1 MAQFNGRAKLEEAP
15 VTKDKKTGKSKPKSP
30 RVRVFYSN
38 GKNPKELD
46 FLLSPEQW
54 PYDLE
59 LARQGCEVTVL
70 VENGRVIKVAPKGV
84 KIKYT
89 PEKPK
94 GSGLRDATAN
104 YNFVDYDEKRV
115 INAEDTSTEL
125 YSGKIVCSLSTK
137 EDSPLLVAGPFNED
151 NEEEKTKERKFLN
164 VNNEPVISGSSLKG
178 MIRALVEVMSYSSA
192 HHVSKENIFFR
203 EITAKEGGKGASYYK
218 KFIGK
223 ARAGFVKK
231 VGAKWS
237 LKEAKVELLETE
249 SDFISKPKHHKF
261 HSVGGVVGKG
271 NNQPPKYYDFTEL
284 DDGKEFILSDEVV
297 GDFIKQKELSKAQ
310 KNFWNDNNYEEKL
323 SKDPLGVPFFFAT
336 SENNPNEISAIGLV
350 RYFRIPYELT
360 PAQVAGEVSYKDF
373 SSRLFGFAEGNKKAK
388 GKVSIGSLTF
398 KEGNYKNY
406 EPFDATLL
414 TPHPSCLAH
423 YLMQDSDSI
432 LRESND
438 TKNKVE
444 TLIHYLKSDNPKIR
458 GRKFYWHRDFQKQ
471 VSENSNGNTGIISKL
486 YPIVNASGDFEITV
500 DRVSKVEL
508 GAIIMAID
516 LPKGCAH
523 KLGSGKSL
531 GMGSVRLEIKQFD
544 VQEDSKKYESL
555 EDRLNS
561 FGKLQQEKFD
571 SSKLTE
577 YKDCFKCYVL
587 TKLGEPSDDPSYYY
601 EQKEINNLFKMLDYK
616 NKPSNEKTK
625 NMELKEFNNRKILDT
640 IDKIYG
646 NENSPFDE

>member
-84 KIKYT
+84 EIKYT

-125 YSGKIVCSLSTK
+125 YSGKIVCSLSTMPN
-137 EDSPLLVAGPFNED
+137 SPLLVAGPSNKED
-151 NEEEKTKERKFLN
+151 KKAKDRKFIN
-164 VNNEPVISGSSLKG
+164 VNNEPVTSGSSLKG
-178 MIRALVEVMSYSSA
+178 MIRALVEVMSYSRI
-192 HHVSKENIFFR
+192 HHVSNEKIFFK
-203 EITAKEGGKGASYYK
+203 EISSSNYK
-218 KFIGK
+218 KFIGPVK
-223 ARAGFVKK
+223 VGFVKK
-231 VGAKWS
+231 C
-237 LKEAKVELLETE
+237 
-249 SDFISKPKHHKF
+249 
-261 HSVGGVVGKG
+261 
-271 NNQPPKYYDFTEL
+271 
-284 DDGKEFILSDEVV
+284 DGKWKLKKANVTILDHDFEPQIGHIKKCYSEFIAGKKVKKYCDITKLDNGEEYELSENVV
-297 GDFIKQKELSKAQ
+297 EDFKKQLELSKDQDNSTIEQ
-310 KNFWNDNNYEEKL
+310 KNDKKNSN
-323 SKDPLGVPFFFAT
+323 DPLGSGEPFFFAT
-336 SENNPNEISAIGLV
+336 RENNPKDIAAIGLD
-350 RYFRIPYELT
+350 RYFKISYELT
-360 PAQVAGEVSYKDF
+360 PAQVAGESSYNDF
-373 SSRLFGFAEGNKKAK
+373 SSSLFGFVDGNCKSK
-388 GKVSIGSLTF
+388 GKVSVGSLIF
-398 KEGNYKNY
+398 KEGHYRNY
-406 EPFDATLL
+406 EPFEAALL
-414 TPHPSCLAH
+414 TPHPSCLPH
-423 YLMQDSDSI
+423 YLKQ
-432 LRESND
+432 ESERITHTNSA
-438 TKNKVE
+438 NKVE
-444 TLIHYLKSDNPKIR
+444 TLVHYLKCDSPKLR
-458 GRKFYWHRDFQKQ
+458 GRKFYWHRKFQKQ
-471 VSENSNGNTGIISKL
+471 PLDELNGNTNIISKL
-486 YPIVNASGDFEITV
+486 HPIVDASGDFEITV
-500 DRVSKVEL
+500 DRVSKEEL

-544 VQEDSKKYESL
+544 VQEVSKKYESL

-577 YKDCFKCYVL
+577 YTDCFKSYVL

-616 NKPSNEKTK
+616 NKPSNSKTE
-625 NMELKEFNNRKILDT
+625 NMPLEEFAKRKILNT
-640 IDKIYG
+640 IDEIYG